1 MCFLS
6 LFYSGCIL
14 LWHLLFPRDITNNLS
29 YRLGSY
35 GHLNRRIQELK
46 TFGDIDVLF
55 LGSSHAYRGFDPR
68 VFRKHGIKS
77 FNLGS
82 GSQSPI
88 QTEILLKRYL
98 NTLNPKLVVYEV
110 FPRNLS
116 IDGVESALDLIAN
129 DKIDHLAIKMSL
141 DLNHIKVYNT
151 VILGVIRGLLNLD
164 RNYVEPIRKGRDTY
178 IKGGFVEK
186 RISNFKNKRTY
197 SNKKWRLVNY
207 QKEAFERILEKLR
220 KLKINVILVQAPVTR
235 RFYDSY
241 SNNSE
246 IDSYF
251 KSVAD
256 YYNFNEIL
264 KLPSTRYFY
273 DYHHLNQDGVEIFNE
288 ALLNIIKRKNYF

>member
-14 LWHLLFPRDITNNLS
+14 LWHLLFPRDITKNLS
-29 YRLGSY
+29 DRLGSY

-68 VFRKHGIKS
+68 IFMQHGIRS

-98 NTLNPKLVVYEV
+98 NILNPKLVVYEV

-129 DKIDHLAIKMSL
+129 DKIDHLTIKMAL

-151 VILGVIRGLLNLD
+151 VILGVIKDLLNLD
-164 RNYVEPIRKGRDTY
+164 RDYVEPIRKGRDTY
-178 IKGGFVEK
+178 VKGGFVEK
-186 RISNFKNKRTY
+186 RISFFNNRRKYSKKNG
-197 SNKKWRLVNY
+197 SWLNIKK
-207 QKEAFERILEKLR
+207 K
-220 KLKINVILVQAPVTR
+220 
-235 RFYDSY
+235 
-241 SNNSE
+241 
-246 IDSYF
+246 
-251 KSVAD
+251 
-256 YYNFNEIL
+256 
-264 KLPSTRYFY
+264 
-273 DYHHLNQDGVEIFNE
+273 HLNEF
-288 ALLNIIKRKNYF
+288 